1 MCARPRRISDEEVF
15 AAVMRAMSQ
24 LPPADLTLAA
34 IGAEAGVTA
43 GALVQRFGSK
53 RALLVAL
60 ARSAADSEGDQAA
73 QFLARHRSPL
83 KALEAFAECMS
94 GLAPSPASF
103 QRALAYLQQ
112 DLADPELHELLA
124 RQTEANRAA
133 IEEMLAAARDAGEL
147 APDVVPA
154 SFSRL
159 IEALIVGGLMS
170 WAFRPAGSASA
181 RVKTL
186 LRQALAPHR
195 IASPCPNR
203 RGGRRA
209 GSTGA

>member
-1 MCARPRRISDEEVF
+1 MCARPRRISDEEIF
-15 AAVMRAMSQ
+15 AAVMRAMSR
-24 LPPADLTLAA
+24 LPPAELTLAA

-60 ARSAADSEGDQAA
+60 ARSAAEAEVDQAA
-73 QFLARHRSPL
+73 HFLTQHRSPL

-112 DLADPELHELLA
+112 DLADPELHHLLA

-133 IEEMLAAARDAGEL
+133 IEAMLAAARDAGEL
-147 APDVVPA
+147 APDLVPA

-159 IEALIVGGLMS
+159 IEAIIVGGLMS

-181 RVKTL
+181 RIRAL
-186 LRQALAPHR
+186 LREALAPHR
-195 IASPCPNR
+195 TQGPRSNR
-203 RGGRRA
+203 RGGRHAR
-209 GSTGA
+209 STAA